1 MTDSADAPA
10 SAGPGEHP
18 DTKERLLEATLR
30 LFAEGG
36 LQGTSMRAVT
46 QAAGTSVSAA
56 NYHFGSKEAMLR
68 AALRLRAEPLNQ
80 LRIDALEEVVAGA
93 PRPSVEAVVG
103 AFLRPV
109 FEVRAASAGQGE
121 LGRNFAA
128 RLYMEPEA
136 SVSQIRHEVFEP
148 VNECFRA
155 ALARA
160 LPGVGSDTVAL
171 GQRLSVA
178 VLVHVVSN
186 TSASGGDDLPQ
197 PPVDAFIAFVAAGI
211 RALAEA
217 PAATESAPA
226 AGDAS

>member
-10 SAGPGEHP
+10 SAGPGEHT

-136 SVSQIRHEVFEP
+136 SVSQIRHEVFER

-211 RALAEA
+211 RALAED
-217 PAATESAPA
+217 PDATESAPA